1 MTSVEDYRKAVEFA
15 RKIKV
20 DIVNAFKKDLN
31 NVDDIE
37 GLTRSNS
44 SVYGFTISSK
54 TLSSESWL
62 PIYYD
67 NKLIAKRIC
76 DGFKETQ
83 SLEQISKYLNEI
95 VTTRKVKGE
104 RINPK
109 MVEELQLIIN
119 KYGLSEI

>member
-76 DGFKETQ
+76 DGFKGTQ